1 MVPALQRLRGGMYAA
16 EMPRPVLSSAITLVD
31 CPNCGTS
38 IVVPYFQIRIL
49 RAASCKCGILI
60 VIDDD
65 TPPHVMRTL
74 IVRAGLM
81 NAAND

>member
-1 MVPALQRLRGGMYAA
+1 MVPALRRLGGAKYAA
-16 EMPRPVLSSAITLVD
+16 RMPRISLSTAMTLVS
-31 CPNCGTS
+31 CPNCGAS
-38 IVVPYFQIRIL
+38 IVVPYFQILIL
-49 RAASCKCGILI
+49 KAASCKCGILI

>member
-1 MVPALQRLRGGMYAA
+1 MVALRRIGRAMYAVQ
-16 EMPRPVLSSAITLVD
+16 MQRPALSSAMTLVD

-38 IVVPYFQIRIL
+38 IIVPYFQIRIL

-65 TPPHVMRTL
+65 TPPHVMRTM
-74 IVRAGLM
+74 IIRAGLM

>member
-1 MVPALQRLRGGMYAA
+1 MVPALHRPRGGMYAA
-16 EMPRPVLSSAITLVD
+16 EMPRPVLSSAMTLVD
-31 CPNCGTS
+31 CPNCRRS